1 MAPSELPRSLR
12 RAASRGAGPR
22 DRQPPQRLLDAANLG
37 LLTRH
42 NTVPGTAGR
51 RAVDRATYLRRRT
64 AEPTLSP
71 REAAGHRVAGS
82 RPRVATF
89 YTTDPPRRITLEG
102 EDLTRRDVK
111 RAGSYL
117 HSVRTLIAEL
127 RRHPEQAE
135 KLRRRWESKVRRRA
149 PIAGYPLLAT
159 ATAAIALADQDR
171 QSGEDPVFDSGRS
184 RPGRRRR
191 RPPRPRRRR

>member
-1 MAPSELPRSLR
+1 MAAPELPRSLR
-12 RAASRGAGPR
+12 RASNRGAGPR
-22 DRQPPQRLLDAANLG
+22 DRRPSQRLLDAADLG
-37 LLTRH
+37 LLTRT

-51 RAVDRATYLRRRT
+51 RAVDRATYLRRRA

-82 RPRVATF
+82 RLKAVTF
-89 YTTDPPRRITLEG
+89 YTTDPPRRFTIEG
-102 EDLTRRDVK
+102 EGITRREV
-111 RAGSYL
+111 RRGGAYL

-135 KLRRRWESKVRRRA
+135 RIKRRWESRVRHRA
-149 PIAGYPLLAT
+149 PIAGYALLAT
-159 ATAAIALADQDR
+159 ADAVIALADQDR

-191 RPPRPRRRR
+191 RPSRRRR